1 MVDKIDAGQFELEER
16 LIGVNRV
23 MRVRKGGRTPSFNAV
38 TAVGNRDGIVGLGF
52 AGANEVPSA
61 IAKSLADAKK
71 NLIRIPLINGTIPHE
86 IVGKYKACNVLL
98 KPAGSGTGVIAGGAA
113 RQVLEV
119 AGIKDILAKS
129 LGSPTH
135 LNVAKATLNGLLG
148 QRTPDE
154 VAKLRGKN
162 VMEIAPK
169 GLVDAYENTKAERK
183 LREDAKG

>member
-1 MVDKIDAGQFELEER
+1 MLVDKIDASRFELEER

-86 IVGKYKACNVLL
+86 IIGRYKACKVLL
-98 KPAGSGTGVIAGGAA
+98 KPAGSGTGVIAGPAT
-113 RQVLEV
+113 RIIMEY
-119 AGIKDILAKS
+119 AGIRDILTKRIGSRNLKNIAEATIQGLSS
-129 LGSPTH
+129 LKRIED
-135 LNVAKATLNGLLG
+135 VA
-148 QRTPDE
+148 R
-154 VAKLRGKN
+154 LRG
-162 VMEIAPK
+162 
-169 GLVDAYENTKAERK
+169 LSVDDLLN
-183 LREDAKG
+183 

>member
-1 MVDKIDAGQFELEER
+1 MLVNKIDAGQFELEER

-98 KPAGSGTGVIAGGAA
+98 KPAGPGTGVIAGPAT
-113 RQVLEV
+113 RIIMEY
-119 AGIKDILAKS
+119 AGIRDILTKRIGSRNLKNIAEATIQGLKS
-129 LGSPTH
+129 LKRIED
-135 LNVAKATLNGLLG
+135 VA
-148 QRTPDE
+148 R
-154 VAKLRGKN
+154 LRG
-162 VMEIAPK
+162 IS
-169 GLVDAYENTKAERK
+169 VDDI
-183 LREDAKG
+183 LS